1 MILPDA
7 NLLLYSVNC
16 DSPDHTAAFAWLQRL
31 LQSGQ
36 PVGLYTGVAF
46 AFLRLSTNRRVF
58 TNPLQVAEGFAY
70 LNNWLSFPM
79 VALIDAEREDLA
91 FCEQRRTP
99 ALLPGADPREAP
111 PSAGLGKGT
120 MLNSLIL
127 NASLI
132 RTHKTRPASRL
143 LDIASAVRNR
153 LQARLPLGSRSR
165 SSIMSL
171 SNDEALIRTCPTR
184 PIPQPF
190 RSGFKT
196 WV

>member
-79 VALIDAEREDLA
+79 VALIDAEREDL
-91 FCEQRRTP
+91 
-99 ALLPGADPREAP
+99 L
-111 PSAGLGKGT
+111 PSA
-120 MLNSLIL
+120 S
-127 NASLI
+127 NAERQRCYRERI
-132 RTHKTRPASRL
+132 REKLR
-143 LDIASAVRNR
+143 R
-153 LQARLPLGSRSR
+153 LQALGK
-165 SSIMSL
+165 
-171 SNDEALIRTCPTR
+171 EPC
-184 PIPQPF
+184 
-190 RSGFKT
+190 
-196 WV
+196 